1 MLPSSAQCVG
11 MKISLIIYNNSSG
24 STYGYVS
31 VVTSDGFN
39 DMELVDGQYHYFNKA
54 HITEPGV
61 YEFISLGGVW
71 ISTNKNGISYSYA
84 DLGDHDYENPVN

>member
-1 MLPSSAQCVG
+1 M
-11 MKISLIIYNNSSG
+11 
-24 STYGYVS
+24 S

-39 DMELVDGQYHYFNKA
+39 DMELVDGQYHYCNKA

-71 ISTNKNGISYSYA
+71 ISTNKMAFRIRMLIWVTMITKTRLINKLI
-84 DLGDHDYENPVN
+84 